1 VSKGEKMKKQMSVV
15 LGTERDDEFELL
27 KEIKN
32 RILAIDGVEW
42 LGHHTKVIE
51 KFEKK
56 GGKYEK
62 F

>member
-1 VSKGEKMKKQMSVV
+1 MKKQMSVV
-15 LGTERDDEFELL
+15 LGTEREDELELL
-27 KEIKN
+27 KQIKN
-32 RILAIDGVEW
+32 RILEINGVEW

-56 GGKYEK
+56 GGSYEK

>member
-1 VSKGEKMKKQMSVV
+1 MKKQMSVV